1 MAEKEP
7 LGFDAVAEPP
17 EDQSSYTV
25 EFASSDPPPE
35 KKTDSGSEEIGLLD
49 RQHGAMSP
57 EDKVGWS
64 GGVLACIL
72 PDPLVAWLSIFWL
85 LFEVYLVQLRR
96 YYRGSRVV

>member
-72 PDPLVAWLSIFWL
+72 PRPPGCMVVHFLATVRSLLSTIT
-85 LFEVYLVQLRR
+85 
-96 YYRGSRVV
+96 